1 MTTEQ
6 SILPAIQGLF
16 YIVAGTDFNYVV
28 QSLKDPQDLIQKS
41 RETAAASSRTF
52 LLLSVMFHAAGAAP
66 HDNAKHGKPAK
77 IGDNS
82 HIEIRR
88 KKRNG
93 KDHEEGDDGQ
103 EDHHDHLRSLLSWLH
118 MSS

>member
-52 LLLSVMFHAAGAAP
+52 LLLSVMFHAADALIFGALASGERPAP
-66 HDNAKHGKPAK
+66 LPMTMRNMENLPRLA
-77 IGDNS
+77 II
-82 HIEIRR
+82 HIS
-88 KKRNG
+88 K
-93 KDHEEGDDGQ
+93 
-103 EDHHDHLRSLLSWLH
+103 
-118 MSS
+118 